1 MTPTEV
7 IVADDHPVL
16 RHGLQALLS
25 NEPDIAIVAE
35 ATTGEEAAGLCV
47 DRQPDVLLLDL
58 SMPGQSARDTV
69 SQVRERA
76 PETGII
82 VLTAHRDPATAR
94 DLLGLGARGYVLKDD
109 APEAVGEAIRAV
121 LSGRRWCSAGIVW
134 SPHDEA
140 EPAGTPRLTDREQEL
155 MELLVQGHDV
165 NGIAETLVLSGQTVR
180 NYLHTLYRKLG
191 VTSRAQAVIWA
202 YQHGFARR

>member
-7 IVADDHPVL
+7 VIADDHPVL

-82 VLTAHRDPATAR
+82 VLTAYRDPAAAR